1 MVKQSY
7 LRGLFIVLV
16 LFSLMMP
23 VAIAAAQEGEATPA
37 GEEAAS
43 AEHETEAA
51 TEGESA
57 GTAEEAGG
65 GNPLTPLGIN
75 NGFLLAQIINFL
87 AIFGFLTWVLWRP
100 LTNML
105 DSRAAKIQKG
115 LEDAA
120 AAANARRNAEAEA
133 EKILAQA
140 RSEAQLVIEE
150 ARGRGDDVAK
160 GIEREARAEADKIR
174 ADARSRAEDERNQQ
188 LAGLRGQVAAI
199 AIAAAQRLIGDSLDQ
214 KRQQALIDD
223 FFSKVPAGAK
233 SMSGRVEVV
242 SAMPLNDAEQ
252 NKVKKEIGTDNATF
266 VVDPSILGGL
276 IIRAEDRVVD
286 GSVRSGLNDL
296 AGRLN

>member
-16 LFSLMMP
+16 LLSLLMP
-23 VAIAAAQEGEATPA
+23 VMMAAAQEGEATPA

-43 AEHETEAA
+43 
-51 TEGESA
+51 TEGEA
-57 GTAEEAGG
+57 AVEGEAAAEEAAVS
-65 GNPLTPLGIN
+65 PLTPLGIN
-75 NGFLLAQIINFL
+75 NGFLIAQIINFL
-87 AIFGFLTWVLWRP
+87 LIFGLLTFLLWRP

-160 GIEREARAEADKIR
+160 GIEREARAEADRIR
-174 ADARSRAEDERNQQ
+174 ADARARAEDERNQQ

-233 SMSGRVEVV
+233 SMSGHVEVV

-252 NKVKKEIGTDNATF
+252 NKVKKEIGTQDATF

-276 IIRAEDRVVD
+276 IIRAGDRVVD